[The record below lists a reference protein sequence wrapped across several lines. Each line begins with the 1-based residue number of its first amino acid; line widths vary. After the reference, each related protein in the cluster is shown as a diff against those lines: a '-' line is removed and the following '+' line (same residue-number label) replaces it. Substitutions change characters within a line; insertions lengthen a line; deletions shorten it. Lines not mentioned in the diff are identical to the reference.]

1 MSIPDAADERR
12 HGPDPERLWN
22 ESYYLDWFDPDGR
35 TGGYVRLGLYPNEG
49 VAWFWCCL
57 VGADEPTVLVIDHEV
72 PVPAMPSLEVRS
84 SGLWADM
91 VIEEALDHFS
101 VGVEAFGVAVDD
113 PAAAYRGGAGG
124 IRGDRMAVGI
134 DLGWETDGPDVA
146 AADAEP
152 WAFHYGVTTRYEIP
166 CRVAGEVLIGDR
178 RITLDGW
185 GQRDH
190 SWGVRDWW
198 ADSWTWFSG
207 RLDDGERF
215 HAVKV
220 VGRDG
225 GIGYRSTAG
234 GLVGS
239 YDVTSTP
246 VPGAGG
252 IPTSG
257 VVTLGDLR
265 FDLEPVGWAPVLLV
279 HPEDGRQTRIPRGLM
294 AVTTD
299 DGRTGHAWVEYNQ
312 APVG

>member
-1 MSIPDAADERR
+1 
-12 HGPDPERLWN
+12 
-22 ESYYLDWFDPDGR
+22 
-35 TGGYVRLGLYPNEG
+35 
-49 VAWFWCCL
+49 
-57 VGADEPTVLVIDHEV
+57 
-72 PVPAMPSLEVRS
+72 
-84 SGLWADM
+84 
-91 VIEEALDHFS
+91 
-101 VGVEAFGVAVDD
+101 
-113 PAAAYRGGAGG
+113 
-124 IRGDRMAVGI
+124 
-134 DLGWETDGPDVA
+134 
-146 AADAEP
+146 
-152 WAFHYGVTTRYEIP
+152 
-166 CRVAGEVLIGDR
+166 
-178 RITLDGW
+178 
-185 GQRDH
+185 
-190 SWGVRDWW
+190 VRDWW

-246 VPGAGG
+246 IPGAGG